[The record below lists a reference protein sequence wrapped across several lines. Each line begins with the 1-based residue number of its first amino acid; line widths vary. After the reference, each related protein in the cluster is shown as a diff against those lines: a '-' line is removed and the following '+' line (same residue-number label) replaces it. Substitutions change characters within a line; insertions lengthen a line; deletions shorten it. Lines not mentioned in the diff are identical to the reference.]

1 MKYGYKIAEINTVPV
16 ADTRGGGGGG
26 AEPPYNFDRL

>member
-1 MKYGYKIAEINTVPV
+1 MKYGYKIAEINIVPV
-16 ADTRGGGGGG
+16 ADTRGGGG

>member
-16 ADTRGGGGGG
+16 ADTRGGGGV